1 MGTCSLTPQHALFHP
16 HRYPCAVSNP
26 HSCPRVL
33 IRSHC
38 LSLSA
43 VTYGCHFLPGPV
55 RGTGVTEMKTCSS
68 CPRGGTLFLPSQSS
82 SSERSGNL
90 LSNYFALAT
99 EGPETY
105 LPSVSSGVKH
115 TSGNIRGQDLCQ
127 RQGPRLRT
135 QFLWG
140 GGQRKFQEE
149 PLEPDVAGGWER
161 AGGQWWQR
169 SSPSAG
175 RGSRELR
182 SGGTELEDAAGA
194 RDEAGEGGWVRE
206 APRDCV
212 APWEAGKLILPS
224 LCLQS
229 LPWMTW
235 T

>member
-16 HRYPCAVSNP
+16 HRYPCAVSNL

-43 VTYGCHFLPGPV
+43 VTYGCRFLPGPV

-90 LSNYFALAT
+90 LSNCFALAT

-140 GGQRKFQEE
+140 GVRESFRKSRWSRTWLGGGRGRGGSGGRGAARVQAEAQESSGPVGLSWKMQRGPEMRR
-149 PLEPDVAGGWER
+149 ER
-161 AGGQWWQR
+161 AGGSERHLGTVWPLAR
-169 SSPSAG
+169 RGSSSSRPSA
-175 RGSRELR
+175 SRVCP
-182 SGGTELEDAAGA
+182 G
-194 RDEAGEGGWVRE
+194 
-206 APRDCV
+206 
-212 APWEAGKLILPS
+212 
-224 LCLQS
+224 
-229 LPWMTW
+229 
-235 T
+235 